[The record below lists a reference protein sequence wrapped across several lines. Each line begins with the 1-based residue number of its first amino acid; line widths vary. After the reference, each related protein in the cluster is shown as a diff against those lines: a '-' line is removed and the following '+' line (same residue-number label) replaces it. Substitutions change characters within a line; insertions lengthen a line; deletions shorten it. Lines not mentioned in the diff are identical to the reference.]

1 MGINRT
7 ISLLL
12 KIINFAF
19 AAYVIYILIRVYIYF
34 LDHLNSQSIDG
45 ILLNQDYLINSFK
58 TLTFLIKLLYLT
70 IIGNIL
76 FLIRVSFKNE
86 NIHINNKFFHY
97 SLIVFLFV
105 SIIYLFLFHLDSA
118 TSIKYEV
125 EPYDTGSFYINI
137 DYFSNQIIKLMVRVS
152 LVLIPIGLFIFHL
165 IKHIKIIK
173 K

>member
-34 LDHLNSQSIDG
+34 QDHLNSQSIDG

-86 NIHINNKFFHY
+86 NIHINNKLFHY
-97 SLIVFLFV
+97 YYHIHNL
-105 SIIYLFLFHLDSA
+105 
-118 TSIKYEV
+118 
-125 EPYDTGSFYINI
+125 
-137 DYFSNQIIKLMVRVS
+137 KL
-152 LVLIPIGLFIFHL
+152 
-165 IKHIKIIK
+165 
-173 K
+173 